1 MAEKAKQILDAMKK
15 AGKPV
20 KAGEVAQATG
30 IDGKEVTKII
40 GALKKEGKVISP
52 KACFYAPAE

>member
-1 MAEKAKQILDAMKK
+1 MAEKEKQILDAMKK

-20 KAGEVAQATG
+20 KAAEVAQATG

-40 GALKKEGKVISP
+40 GALQKQGKVISP
-52 KACFYAPAE
+52 KACFYGLPE

>member
-1 MAEKAKQILDAMKK
+1 MADKTQQILDAMKK

-20 KAGEVAQATG
+20 KAGEVAAATG

-40 GALKKEGKVISP
+40 GALKKEGKVASP
-52 KACFYAPAE
+52 KACFYCPAE